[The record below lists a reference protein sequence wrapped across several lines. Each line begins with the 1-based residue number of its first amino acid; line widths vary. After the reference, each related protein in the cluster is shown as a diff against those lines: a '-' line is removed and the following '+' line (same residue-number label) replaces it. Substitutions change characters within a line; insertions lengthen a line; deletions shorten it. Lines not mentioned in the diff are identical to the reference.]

1 MTIAAYPLQWPEG
14 WPRTRPERRTWAKF
28 EKITKRYDTESGR
41 SVRAGRQNLSVSDG
55 TQRVVKALELM
66 GLGLDDIVISTNV
79 QLRLDGLP
87 RSNQPEPSD
96 PGVAVYWQ
104 SKKGER
110 KVMAID
116 RYARVADNLA
126 AVAGTLEALR
136 SIERWGGGQ
145 ILDRAFSGFTALP
158 APGQTH
164 ARGWREILRVDP
176 DVNDLDAVKAQ
187 YRRLSSVH
195 HPDKG
200 GTEEAMSELNWA
212 WAQAQDALAARH

>member
-14 WPRTRPERRTWAKF
+14 WPRTPAERRGWAKF
-28 EKITKRYDTESGR
+28 EKITKTYNTESGQ
-41 SVRAGRQNLSVSDG
+41 SVRSGRRDLSIADG
-55 TQRVVKALELM
+55 TQRVVAVLSRM

-104 SKKGER
+104 TRKGER

-126 AVAGTLEALR
+126 AVAATLEAMR
-136 SIERWGGGQ
+136 GIERWGGGQ

-164 ARGWREILRVDP
+164 GRGWREVLHVDP

-200 GTEEAMSELNWA
+200 GTEAEMSELNWA
-212 WAQAQDALAARH
+212 WAQAQEALAA